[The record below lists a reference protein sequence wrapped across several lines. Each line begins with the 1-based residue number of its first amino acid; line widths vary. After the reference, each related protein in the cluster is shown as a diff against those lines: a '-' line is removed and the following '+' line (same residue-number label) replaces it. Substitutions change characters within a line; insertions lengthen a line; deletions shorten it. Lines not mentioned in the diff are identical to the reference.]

1 MHIADGFLSTQ
12 VCIGAGA
19 ISAAAIGLSLRKLK
33 ATVST
38 RTVPLTG
45 MMAALIFAAQMVNF
59 PLLLAPASGH
69 LLGGVLAAVVVGPWA
84 GCVAISLVLFLQMAL
99 FADGGWLA
107 YGANALNMGVVG
119 SLGGYAI
126 YAGIRRRIAGPRGIV
141 AGAVIA
147 SWVSVVAASALFCL
161 EFALSHHDLSYDG
174 AFNVPMLFAV
184 MTSFHSLIGVGE
196 ALITGGVVSYL
207 LAVRPDLIVTPGLP
221 AGPVAGLGRVVW
233 SGAVAALAV
242 AAFAAPFASE
252 AADGLEAVAKEMKF
266 DGLEQ
271 EPRVLLFSGYEV
283 PLPGIGAAPTDS
295 SHISSSGEA
304 AAGAAS
310 GFWQKLSVSLAGVL
324 GTAAILAITF
334 VFGGFSKSRFAA
346 EAPHAG

>member
-19 ISAAAIGLSLRKLK
+19 VSAGAISLSLRKLNE
-33 ATVST
+33 TVSS

-59 PLLLAPASGH
+59 PLMLAPASGH

-107 YGANALNMGVVG
+107 YGANVLNMGVVG
-119 SLGGYAI
+119 SVGGYAI
-126 YAGIRRRIAGPRGIV
+126 YAAIRRRIAGPRGIV

-161 EFALSHHDLSYDG
+161 EFALSHHDEP
-174 AFNVPMLFAV
+174 FNLPMLFAV

-207 LAVRPDLIVTPGLP
+207 LAVRPDLIGTPGLP
-221 AGPVAGLGRVVW
+221 AGPVAGLGRIVW

-252 AADGLEAVAKEMKF
+252 MDDGLKVAAEKMNF
-266 DGLEQ
+266 DKLEQ
-271 EPRVLLFSGYEV
+271 EPRVLLLSGYEI
-283 PLPGIGAAPTDS
+283 PLPGISSDEAA
-295 SHISSSGEA
+295 SSS
-304 AAGAAS
+304 AS

-324 GTAAILAITF
+324 GTTAILGITF
-334 VFGGFSKSRFAA
+334 ALGGFSKSQSTA

>member
-1 MHIADGFLSTQ
+1 
-12 VCIGAGA
+12 
-19 ISAAAIGLSLRKLK
+19 
-33 ATVST
+33 
-38 RTVPLTG
+38 
-45 MMAALIFAAQMVNF
+45 MVNF
-59 PLLLAPASGH
+59 PLMLAPASGH

-84 GCVAISLVLFLQMAL
+84 GCVAIALVLFLQMAL

-107 YGANALNMGVVG
+107 YGANVLNMGIVG

-161 EFALSHHDLSYDG
+161 EFSLSHH
-174 AFNVPMLFAV
+174 AEPFNLPMLFAV

-207 LAVRPDLIVTPGLP
+207 LTVRPDLIGTPGLP

-242 AAFAAPFASE
+242 AAFVAPFASE

-266 DGLEQ
+266 DVLEQ
-271 EPRVLLFSGYEV
+271 EPRVLLLSDYEI
-283 PLPGIGAAPTDS
+283 PLPGLNS
-295 SHISSSGEA
+295 SRADASDTATESTS
-304 AAGAAS
+304 S
-310 GFWQKLSVSLAGVL
+310 GFWQKLSVSLAGLL
-324 GTAAILAITF
+324 GTGAILGITLA
-334 VFGGFSKSRFAA
+334 FGGFSKSRLAA
-346 EAPHAG
+346 EATHAG

>member
-19 ISAAAIGLSLRKLK
+19 ISAGAIGLSLRKLNE
-33 ATVST
+33 TVST

-59 PLLLAPASGH
+59 PLMLAPASGH

-84 GCVAISLVLFLQMAL
+84 GCVAIALVLFLQMAL

-107 YGANALNMGVVG
+107 YGANVLNMGVVG

-147 SWVSVVAASALFCL
+147 SWVSVVAASALFCV
-161 EFALSHHDLSYDG
+161 EFSLSHG
-174 AFNVPMLFAV
+174 GEAFNLPMLFAV

-207 LAVRPDLIVTPGLP
+207 LAVRPDLIAVPGSS

-252 AADGLEAVAKEMKF
+252 AADGLETVARKMNFDKF
-266 DGLEQ
+266 EQ
-271 EPRVLLFSGYEV
+271 APRVLLLADYEV
-283 PLPGIGAAPTDS
+283 PLPGVAAASVESSGDGAA
-295 SHISSSGEA
+295 A
-304 AAGAAS
+304 ASS
-310 GFWQKLSVSLAGVL
+310 GFWQKLSVSLAGLL
-324 GTAAILAITF
+324 GTGAILGITF
-334 VFGGFSKSRFAA
+334 AFGGFSKSRFAS
-346 EAPHAG
+346 EATHAG